1 VINKPRTTSK
11 EFLGMK
17 MTRSLQR
24 PVSVEGD
31 VFTDA
36 GDHESTKQGNLRLGL
51 NRSIKGKERAD
62 EIGEEVMIG

>member
-1 VINKPRTTSK
+1 
-11 EFLGMK
+11 MK

-36 GDHESTKQGNLRLGL
+36 GDHESTKQGNLRLGSH
-51 NRSIKGKERAD
+51 RSIKGKERAD